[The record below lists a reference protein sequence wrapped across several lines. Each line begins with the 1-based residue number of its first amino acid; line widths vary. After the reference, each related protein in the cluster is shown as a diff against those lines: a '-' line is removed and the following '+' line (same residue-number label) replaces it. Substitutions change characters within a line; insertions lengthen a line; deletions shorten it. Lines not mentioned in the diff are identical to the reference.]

1 MAIQQTITTVTVQAQ
16 VAQQHAPTMVVEQ
29 LPTTTTSM
37 VATSVLLRHI
47 STMVA
52 ERQQPIM
59 THMEITSDPAVV
71 GDIRSSATSSGTE
84 SGTVE
89 Y

>member
-1 MAIQQTITTVTVQAQ
+1 
-16 VAQQHAPTMVVEQ
+16 
-29 LPTTTTSM
+29 
-37 VATSVLLRHI
+37 
-47 STMVA
+47 MVA

-71 GDIRSSATSSGTE
+71 GDIRSSATSSGTVHSTSSGTE